1 MADYAAHPAHRY
13 ALAVCSGEIVAGK
26 LVRQACGKY
35 LDEMEADQKRRV
47 KRSSRDRSGK
57 LVSPHFDVKAAQ
69 RSIDFFAFLTHSK
82 GEWAGQV
89 FELEPW
95 QQFILWNVFGWKRE
109 DGTRRYRTVHIEIAR
124 KNGKT
129 QLGAGIGL
137 YMLVADKEGGAEVY
151 AAATKR
157 DQAKILWDEA
167 KRMVWKSKELSS
179 AIAVYRSTS
188 NLSIDSTASKFE
200 PLGADAD
207 TLDGLNVHCAIVDEL
222 HAHKSSELYEVLETS
237 TGARRQPLM
246 LSITT
251 AGTDET
257 SFCYEQHEYAE
268 KILSGVLSDD
278 TFFSYIATLDEGDAW
293 DDPSVWIK
301 ANPNLGV
308 SVKRTTIE
316 EAVATAKSSPRKQNA
331 VRRYRLNQWTRAE
344 TRFIDLARW
353 DAGASELMPAEIEK
367 LTLGRIGYGGLDLS
381 TTTDISAFVAVFPP
395 QDDGDLYDVVCKF
408 WIPGEDLAERERKGR
423 VPYQQWVD
431 EGWITATDGDVIDYT
446 LIRDQI
452 IAFGEDRQ
460 ILQIAHDPYNAA
472 ATVAELTDEG
482 CDMVKFIQG
491 ALSFNNPTKQ
501 FERLVLSKKLRHG
514 MNPVLRW
521 MVDNVTVATDAR
533 GNIMPKKPEH
543 KMSHKKIDGVVSLIM
558 ALDRALRNEGV
569 VDTGSIYEERGVLVL

>member
-1 MADYAAHPAHRY
+1 MTKDLLQHPAHRY
-13 ALAVCSGEIVAGK
+13 AMAVCSGEIVAGK

-35 LDEMEADQKRRV
+35 LDEMEAR
-47 KRSSRDRSGK
+47 RSGVIRG
-57 LVSPHFDVKAAQ
+57 LHFDARSAQ

-82 GEWAGQV
+82 GEWAGQTFV
-89 FELEPW
+89 LEAW
-95 QQFILWNVFGWKRE
+95 QQFIMWNVYGWKRD

-129 QLGAGIGL
+129 QMGGGVGL
-137 YMLVADKEGGAEVY
+137 YMLAADGEGGAEVY

-167 KRMVWKSKELSS
+167 KRMVGKSEELSGL
-179 AIAVYRSTS
+179 IAVYRSTS

-246 LSITT
+246 FSITT
-251 AGTDET
+251 AGTEET

-268 KILSGVLSDD
+268 KILSGVLTDD
-278 TFFSYIATLDEGDAW
+278 TFFSYIATLDEDDAW
-293 DDPSVWIK
+293 DDPAVWIK

-308 SVKRTTIE
+308 SVKLGTIE
-316 EAVATAKSSPRKQNA
+316 DAVATAKSSPRKQNA
-331 VRRYRLNQWTRAE
+331 VRRYRLNEWTRAE

-353 DAGASELMPAEIEK
+353 DAGAGALMPAQIEAATK
-367 LTLGRIGYGGLDLS
+367 GRIGYGGLDLS

-395 QDDGDLYDVVCKF
+395 QDESELFDVVCKF
-408 WIPGEDLAERERKGR
+408 WIPGEDLADRERKGR

-431 EGWITATDGDVIDYT
+431 EGWIAATDGDVIDYT

-452 IAFGEDRQ
+452 IAFCEDRR

-514 MNPVLRW
+514 RHPVLRW
-521 MVDNVTVATDAR
+521 MVDNVAVATDAR

-558 ALDRALRNEGV
+558 ALDRALRNDGV
-569 VDTGSIYEERGVLVL
+569 VDTGSIYEERGVLTL

>member
-1 MADYAAHPAHRY
+1 LAAKKYAAPRRHPAHRY
-13 ALAVCSGEIVAGK
+13 ALAVCGGKIVAGK
-26 LVRQACGKY
+26 LVRQACAKY
-35 LDEMEADQKRRV
+35 LDEIKAAESVGLRGL
-47 KRSSRDRSGK
+47 S
-57 LVSPHFDVKAAQ
+57 FDAKAAQ
-69 RSIDFFAFLTHSK
+69 RAIDFFEFLHHSK

-95 QQFILWNVFGWKRE
+95 QQFILWNLFGWKRA
-109 DGTRRYRTVHIEIAR
+109 DGTRRYRTAHIEIAR

-129 QLGAGIGL
+129 QLGAGVGL
-137 YMLVADKEGGAEVY
+137 YMLAADGEGGAEIY

-167 KRMVWKSKELSS
+167 KRMVQKSEELSDL
-179 AIAVYRSTS
+179 IAVYRSTS

-207 TLDGLNVHCAIVDEL
+207 TLDGLNVHSALIDEL

-237 TGARRQPLM
+237 QGARRQPL
-246 LSITT
+246 LFSITT
-251 AGTDET
+251 AGSDET
-257 SFCYEQHEYAE
+257 SFCYAQRDYAE
-268 KILSGVLSDD
+268 KILSGVIEDD
-278 TFFSYIATLDEGDAW
+278 TFFAYIATLDEDDAW
-293 DDPSVWIK
+293 DDPAVWSK
-301 ANPNLGV
+301 ANPNLNV
-308 SVKRTTIE
+308 SVKKTTIE
-316 EAVATAKSSPRKQNA
+316 EAVAAAKSSPLKQNA

-353 DAGASELMPAEIEK
+353 DAGAGELMPAEIEIR
-367 LTLGRIGYGGLDLS
+367 TQGRIGYGGLDLS
-381 TTTDISAFVAVFPP
+381 ATTDISAFVAVFPP
-395 QDDGDLYDVVCKF
+395 VGDDELLDVVCRF

-423 VPYQQWVD
+423 VPYQRWVD

-452 IAFGEDRQ
+452 IEFGESRQ
-460 ILQIAHDPYNAA
+460 VLQIAHDPYNAA
-472 ATVAELTDEG
+472 SLVAELSEAG
-482 CDMVKFIQG
+482 LDMVKFIQG
-491 ALSFNNPTKQ
+491 PLSFNDPTKQ
-501 FERLVLSKKLRHG
+501 FEKLVLSKKLRHG

-521 MVDNVTVATDAR
+521 MVDNATVTTDAR
-533 GNIMPKKPEH
+533 GNIMPKKPGH

>member
-1 MADYAAHPAHRY
+1 MADLLGHPAHRY

-35 LDEMEADQKRRV
+35 LDEMEAAE
-47 KRSSRDRSGK
+47 SGG
-57 LVSPHFDVKAAQ
+57 LRGLHFDAKAAQ
-69 RSIDFFAFLTHSK
+69 RSIDFFEFLTHSK

-109 DGTRRYRTVHIEIAR
+109 DDTRRYRTVHVEIAR

-137 YMLVADKEGGAEVY
+137 YMLVADKEGGAEIY

-167 KRMVWKSKELSS
+167 KRMVGKSDELSS

-251 AGTDET
+251 AGSNDV
-257 SFCYEQHEYAE
+257 SFCYVQHEYAE
-268 KILSGVLSDD
+268 KILSGVLEDD
-278 TFFSYIATLDEGDAW
+278 TFFSYIATLDEDDAW

-308 SVKRTTIE
+308 SVKVSTIE
-316 EAVATAKSSPRKQNA
+316 EAVATAKSSPLRQNA

-353 DAGASELMPAEIEK
+353 DAGSSELMPAQIEEATK
-367 LTLGRIGYGGLDLS
+367 GRIGYGGLDLS
-381 TTTDISAFVAVFPP
+381 TTTDISAFVTVFPP
-395 QDDGDLYDVVCKF
+395 QDDGELYDVVCRF
-408 WIPGEDLAERERKGR
+408 WIPGEDLAEREKRGR

-431 EGWITATDGDVIDYT
+431 EGWIIATDGDVIDYT

-452 IAFGEDRQ
+452 LEFCEDRQ
-460 ILQIAHDPYNAA
+460 VLQIAHDPYNAA

-482 CDMVKFIQG
+482 CDMVRFIQG

-521 MVDNVTVATDAR
+521 MVDNVTVTTDAR

-558 ALDRALRNEGV
+558 AIDRALRNDGV
-569 VDTGSIYEERGVLVL
+569 VDTGSIYEERGVLAF